1 MGGLEKILK
10 DIADSAELEA
20 SKILEASNREVAE
33 IRIQCEKDKL
43 ALAED
48 LKKETQEECMK
59 VSGMIEAAAEDAAR
73 QIILA
78 AKSKAIAEIIEYLKE
93 DIKKSDEY
101 FDLLLTL
108 VKNHSE
114 ADDGVM
120 YFNKNDLS
128 RLPADFAEKAQ
139 ECAKGNLTIATETVD
154 LDAGF
159 IIKYGKIEINCSIDS
174 IFEEKKNR
182 LSNRA
187 KESLRWL

>member
-20 SKILEASNREVAE
+20 SKILEVSNREVAE
-33 IRIQCEKDKL
+33 IKIQCEKDKL

-48 LKKETQEECMK
+48 LKKETQDECMK
-59 VSGMIEAAAEDAAR
+59 LSGMIEAAANAEAR

-78 AKSKAIAEIIEYLKE
+78 AKSKAIAETIEFLKE

-108 VKNHSE
+108 IKNYSE
-114 ADDGVM
+114 TDDGVL
-120 YFNKNDLS
+120 YLNQNDLS

-139 ECAKGNLTIATETVD
+139 ESAKGNLTISAETVD

-159 IIKYGKIEINCSIDS
+159 IIKYGKIEINCSINS

-182 LSNRA
+182 LFDIIN
-187 KESLRWL
+187 ESLKG

>member
-20 SKILEASNREVAE
+20 SKILEVSNREVAE
-33 IRIQCEKDKL
+33 IKIQCEKDKL

-48 LKKETQEECMK
+48 LKKETQDECMK
-59 VSGMIEAAAEDAAR
+59 LSGMIEAAANAEAR

-78 AKSKAIAEIIEYLKE
+78 AKSKAIAETIEFLKE

-108 VKNHSE
+108 IKNYSE
-114 ADDGVM
+114 TDDGVL
-120 YFNKNDLS
+120 YLNQNDLS

-139 ECAKGNLTIATETVD
+139 ESAKGNLTISAETVD

-182 LSNRA
+182 LSDIIN
-187 KESLRWL
+187 ESLKG

>member
-33 IRIQCEKDKL
+33 IKIQCEKDKL
-43 ALAED
+43 ALAEN
-48 LKKETQEECMK
+48 LKKETQEECMR
-59 VSGMIEAAAEDAAR
+59 VSGMIEAAANAEAR

-78 AKSKAIAEIIEYLKE
+78 AKSKAIAETIEYLKE

-108 VKNHSE
+108 IKNYSE
-114 ADDGVM
+114 SGDGIL
-120 YFNKNDLS
+120 YLNNKDLQ

-139 ECAKGNLTIATETVD
+139 QSAKGNLTISKETAD

-182 LSNRA
+182 LSDIIN
-187 KESLRWL
+187 ESLKG

>member
-33 IRIQCEKDKL
+33 IKIQCEKDKL
-43 ALAED
+43 ALAENM
-48 LKKETQEECMK
+48 KKETQEECMK
-59 VSGMIEAAAEDAAR
+59 VSGMIEAAANAEAR
-73 QIILA
+73 QIILS
-78 AKSKAIAEIIEYLKE
+78 AKSKAIAENIEYLKE
-93 DIKKSDEY
+93 NIKKSDEY

-108 VKNHSE
+108 VKTYSE

-120 YFNKNDLS
+120 YLTKKDLD
-128 RLPADFAEKAQ
+128 RVPADFAEKAQ
-139 ECAKGNLTIATETVD
+139 ECAKGNLTISKETVD

-182 LSNRA
+182 LSDIIN
-187 KESLRWL
+187 ESLKG

>member
-33 IRIQCEKDKL
+33 IKIQCEKDKL
-43 ALAED
+43 ALAEN
-48 LKKETQEECMK
+48 LKKETQEECMR
-59 VSGMIEAAAEDAAR
+59 VSGMIEAAANAEAR

-78 AKSKAIAEIIEYLKE
+78 AKSKAIAETIEYLKE

-108 VKNHSE
+108 IKNYSE
-114 ADDGVM
+114 SGDGIL
-120 YFNKNDLS
+120 YLNNKDLQ

-139 ECAKGNLTIATETVD
+139 ECAKGNLTISKETAD

-174 IFEEKKNR
+174 IFEEKKNI
-182 LSNRA
+182 LSDIIN
-187 KESLRWL
+187 ESLKG